1 MVRVYRRKTPRGENH
16 TVGWPERWVR
26 AGGPITPGGRLVALK
41 EDPIWRAL
49 GDTTEFPDAI
59 DADHPPFAF
68 QSGMRWREIAKD
80 EAESLGLL
88 PATTFRPVAVPAPAD
103 VVPDPQYSLKGMD
116 PALRDALIART
127 KAKRAAKPDHI
138 RYDET
143 LAREIEAQREAYAA
157 KPVWTP

>member
-1 MVRVYRRKTPRGENH
+1 
-16 TVGWPERWVR
+16 
-26 AGGPITPGGRLVALK
+26 
-41 EDPIWRAL
+41 
-49 GDTTEFPDAI
+49 
-59 DADHPPFAF
+59 
-68 QSGMRWREIAKD
+68 
-80 EAESLGLL
+80 
-88 PATTFRPVAVPAPAD
+88 
-103 VVPDPQYSLKGMD
+103 MD